1 MVAKKTGLTESPAGE
16 NAGGTESGE
25 LATIDGFSEDVLR
38 NIDSFDAVIA
48 MTGGTGTNIADV
60 LGTGFVVLDEKSH
73 PQGKGHLV
81 GTEFLI
87 VKYGRHA
94 SETIVGKEFT
104 SLHIVT
110 KEGGEKW
117 IVNDGSTGIHEQCV
131 TLKAELGTICPLYVP
146 RGLRV
151 SEYDYTDEKTGA
163 VSKAK
168 TYYLNTS
175 K

>member
-1 MVAKKTGLTESPAGE
+1 MVTKNSGLADSPDGE
-16 NAGGTESGE
+16 NAGGTESSE
-25 LATIDGFSEDVLR
+25 LVTIDGFSEDVLR
-38 NIDSFDAVIA
+38 NIDSFESVAA

-73 PQGKGHLV
+73 PQGKGHLIGEDCIV
-81 GTEFLI
+81 
-87 VKYGRHA
+87 VKYGVHD
-94 SETIVGKEFT
+94 SETVVGKKFT

-110 KEGGEKW
+110 KSGEKW
-117 IVNDGSTGIHEQCV
+117 IVNDGSTGIHEQCL
-131 TLKAELGTICPLYVP
+131 TMKAELGTICPLRVP

-151 SEYDYTDEKTGA
+151 SEYDYTDDKGVT
-163 VSKAK
+163 SQAK